1 MLPDIKINGVSMYS
15 LGWLRESVSFPTPK
29 SQTQTI
35 VVPGR
40 NSPIRFTEAL
50 GSVSFEP
57 RSFDMTFT
65 MLGTRARFNQLV
77 SNVVNCYAGR
87 LCQVSTSEEPELYLI
102 GTLQAAPTYDPLMGK
117 GQLVLSC
124 EDGDSYR
131 YHAVET
137 VVTKSGSGTVL
148 LSNDFMPVVP
158 TITTTAET
166 ALSWRV
172 GEDIFRKTLSA
183 GTWEIPELELA
194 EGDNSISVSG
204 SGVTTFRYREG
215 RL

>member
-65 MLGTRARFNQLV
+65 MLGTRARFDQLV
-77 SNVVNCYAGR
+77 SNVVNPCAGR

-102 GTLQAAPTYDPLMGK
+102 GTLQAAPTYDPLIGK
-117 GQLVLSC
+117 GQLILSC

-137 VVTKSGSGTVL
+137 VVTKSGSGTVI

-158 TITTTAET
+158 VITTTAET
-166 ALSWRV
+166 ALSWKV
-172 GEDIFRKTLSA
+172 GSDTFRKTLGA

-194 EGDNSISVSG
+194 AGTSSISVSG